1 MSFDKLQSPP
11 YSNED
16 LAVEKP
22 YVLKKLGFDE
32 EEFEKIIEKEQVP
45 HDFFRNEKKIKE
57 FINKFKWFK

>member
-1 MSFDKLQSPP
+1 MSRDKALDKLQSPP

-32 EEFEKIIEKEQVP
+32 E
-45 HDFFRNEKKIKE
+45 
-57 FINKFKWFK
+57 